1 MKQLLEY
8 RVKLVDQLET
18 TADAFRSACLAV
30 KDPFQTIDEGG
41 WNVHQVAVHT
51 RDVEEMVYGL
61 RIRRTLEED
70 GPVFQNFDDD
80 AWLAEHYNP
89 DEPLAS
95 ILDELSASV
104 KRTAAL
110 LEDLPPEGWAREASH
125 EVYGGGFTLQAW
137 VERGLAHIQEH
148 LETVKKAD

>member
-1 MKQLLEY
+1 MNQLLEY

-18 TADAFRSACLAV
+18 AAQEFRAACLAV
-30 KDPFQTIDEGG
+30 ADPFRPVGEGG
-41 WNVHQVAVHT
+41 WTTHQLAVHT
-51 RDVEEMVYGL
+51 RDVEEMVYGV

-70 GPVFQNFDDD
+70 QPVFQNFDGD
-80 AWLAEHYNP
+80 AWLAEYYTP

-95 ILDELSASV
+95 ILDELSAAV

-110 LEDLPPEGWAREASH
+110 LRDLPPEGWGRESSH

-137 VERGLAHIQEH
+137 VERGLAHIHEH
-148 LETVKKAD
+148 LETVKKAV